1 MSERDPLLLL
11 DDVVTSIG
19 KIKRYTEG
27 RNLADFKADDRT
39 VDAVVRNPEIIGEAV
54 RQMPS
59 AFKETQSK
67 IEWHQIAGLRNRVV
81 HDYFGIDIEMIW
93 YIVSVD
99 LPLLLENLLAID
111 GPFGSGA
118 R

>member
-1 MSERDPLLLL
+1 MSKRDPRLLL
-11 DDVVTSIG
+11 DDIITSIG

-27 RNLADFKADDRT
+27 QSLADFKADDRT
-39 VDAVVRNPEIIGEAV
+39 VDAVVRNLEIIGEAV
-54 RQMPS
+54 RQMPL
-59 AFKETQSK
+59 AFKEAYGE
-67 IEWHQIAGLRNRVV
+67 IEWHQIAGLRNRIV

-93 YIVSVD
+93 YIVSID